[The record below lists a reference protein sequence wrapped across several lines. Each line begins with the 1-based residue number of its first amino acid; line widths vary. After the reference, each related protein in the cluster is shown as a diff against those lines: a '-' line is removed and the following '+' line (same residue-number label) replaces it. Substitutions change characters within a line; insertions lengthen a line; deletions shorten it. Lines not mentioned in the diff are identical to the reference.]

1 FIVFPIVLF
10 FCIFVDGILIR
21 IFTAIY
27 ASVIFVVY
35 SLFLA
40 LIYHRTMN
48 IKQLPKVMVE
58 AVEMT
63 GVIMLL
69 MAASSSMSF
78 AMSFIGIPDALC
90 DFVLSF
96 SDNPI
101 IILLIINLLLLL
113 IG

>member
-1 FIVFPIVLF
+1 EFRRVLFRSKKKIVFDAIPSLLLIV
-10 FCIFVDGILIR
+10 IVIGGILTG
-21 IFTAIY
+21 IFTAIE
-27 ASVIFVVY
+27 ASAICVVY

-69 MAASSSMSF
+69 IAASSSMFF
-78 AMSFIGIPDALC
+78 AMSFIGIPDEISEFLVC
-90 DFVLSF
+90 F
-96 SDNPI
+96 
-101 IILLIINLLLLL
+101 
-113 IG
+113 